1 MIHYDKG
8 RSTLSLTK
16 LNDFYYKDSEACY
29 GWYDFSVQNVFSVD
43 GMENATSFA
52 FELDKPYTV
61 QRDDEEEI
69 TVCSKI
75 SSPSNSL
82 EKDNVLHYRT
92 EVPIRVCNK
101 WLGFYSINLNYIF
114 TKV

>member
-1 MIHYDKG
+1 MKYVQELMIYLIV
-8 RSTLSLTK
+8 SFLC
-16 LNDFYYKDSEACY
+16 E
-29 GWYDFSVQNVFSVD
+29 VD

-69 TVCSKI
+69 TVCSKG
-75 SSPSNSL
+75 SSSSNPQ

-92 EVPIRVCNK
+92 EVPIRVRMKYQKLFEQAFEYKCF
-101 WLGFYSINLNYIF
+101 LSLVQMAY
-114 TKV
+114 

>member
-1 MIHYDKG
+1 
-8 RSTLSLTK
+8 
-16 LNDFYYKDSEACY
+16 
-29 GWYDFSVQNVFSVD
+29 
-43 GMENATSFA
+43 MENATSFA

-69 TVCSKI
+69 TVCSKG

-92 EVPIRVCNK
+92 EVPIRASIK
-101 WLGFYSINLNYIF
+101 WLEN
-114 TKV
+114 

>member
-1 MIHYDKG
+1 MNLCK
-8 RSTLSLTK
+8 
-16 LNDFYYKDSEACY
+16 
-29 GWYDFSVQNVFSVD
+29 VD

-69 TVCSKI
+69 TVCSKGG
-75 SSPSNSL
+75 SSANTP

-92 EVPIRVCNK
+92 EVPIRVCIYN
-101 WLGFYSINLNYIF
+101 INLSKIYRF
-114 TKV
+114 HTSGKFVVG